1 VYAASV
7 FEGSYELTI
16 GCMQAALSR
25 EQEVDFYAVSGHFIG
40 QSEGRDAILKPANDE
55 QDAH

>member
-1 VYAASV
+1 VYAPSV
-7 FEGSYELTI
+7 FEGSYEFTI
-16 GCMQAALSR
+16 GCVQAALSR
-25 EQEVDFYAVSGHFIG
+25 EQEVDFGAISGHFLG